1 MFSNV
6 EKRKKAFLVEL
17 HELDA
22 IAKDRVLSDEENAR
36 KVEITSELEMTTLSE
51 EMSWRQKSRA
61 VWLREG
67 DKNTK
72 KISTTW
78 QIRIEG
84 TTPWIP

>member
-1 MFSNV
+1 MSRRGKRLFSI
-6 EKRKKAFLVEL
+6 EL

-22 IAKDRVLSDEENAR
+22 IAKDRVLSGEENAR

-72 KISTTW
+72 FCSFTLFRFYINK
-78 QIRIEG
+78 
-84 TTPWIP
+84 